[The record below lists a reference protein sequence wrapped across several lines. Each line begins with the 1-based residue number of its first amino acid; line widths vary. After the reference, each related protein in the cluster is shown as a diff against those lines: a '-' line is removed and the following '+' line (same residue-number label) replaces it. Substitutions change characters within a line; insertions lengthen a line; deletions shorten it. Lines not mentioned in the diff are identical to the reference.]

1 MERTSD
7 VIVLGAGASGLA
19 AAERL
24 LRAGLRV
31 TVLEAR
37 DRLCGRVATLHD
49 EVSGVPLELG
59 AEFVHGKPRG
69 LLKLARRARVQVR
82 PCLDKHLLS
91 WRGQHQDGDTAFDFT
106 ESLAKARPPDRPVA
120 ELLRER
126 ARAERWP
133 PWKAAFARGYV
144 ENFYGARPDTA
155 SALAIGR
162 MEQAALDMGGITP
175 FRVMEGYAQALRP
188 LTDAL
193 LRRPET
199 VFLNAVARDIR
210 WSPGHVEVRAFTR
223 EGTPLGRFR
232 APRLVV
238 TLPVGVLRVKPPEPG
253 AVRFLPRLPEKERAW
268 SRLEMGPIVKV
279 LLRFR
284 SPFWREREHTAGYG
298 FFQAPGQA
306 LGVFWALTPRDTHHL
321 VGWCGGPMAEVL
333 SGLEER
339 EVLRRTL
346 DTLARLFR
354 MTRPALH
361 ALLESWRIQDWQR
374 EPFTRGGYAVVPVG
388 AMDAMEALATPVEGT
403 LFFAGEATN
412 TEGEEGTVHG
422 ALETGWRAAR
432 EVLAHARR

>member
-37 DRLCGRVATLHD
+37 DRLGGRVATVHD

-59 AEFVHGKPRG
+59 AEFVHGKPKG
-69 LLKLARRARVQVR
+69 LLKLARRARVKVR
-82 PCLDKHLLS
+82 PCLDAHLLF
-91 WRGQHQDGDTAFDFT
+91 WRGKHQDGDTAFDFT
-106 ESLAKARPPDRPVA
+106 EALAAARPPDRPVA
-120 ELLRER
+120 ELLREL
-126 ARAERWP
+126 ARDGKWP
-133 PWKAAFARGYV
+133 PSKVAFARGYV
-144 ENFYGARPDTA
+144 ENFYGAQPETA

-175 FRVMEGYAQALRP
+175 FRVMEGYSRALRP

-193 LRRPET
+193 LRRPDT
-199 VFLNAVARDIR
+199 LFLNAVARDIR
-210 WSPGHVEVRAFTR
+210 WSPGHVEVRALTR

-232 APRLVV
+232 ASRLVV
-238 TLPVGVLRVKPPEPG
+238 TLPVGVLRVKPPELG

-284 SPFWREREHTAGYG
+284 SPFWREREHTAGYD

-306 LGVFWALTPRDTHHL
+306 LGVFWALTPHDSNHL
-321 VGWCGGPMAEVL
+321 VGWCGGPMAREL
-333 SGLEER
+333 SGLDER

-354 MTRPALH
+354 MTRPSLH
-361 ALLESWRIQDWQR
+361 EQLESWRIQDWQR
-374 EPFTRGGYAVVPVG
+374 EPFTRGGYAVIPSG
-388 AMDAMEALATPVEGT
+388 AMDAMDALAAPVRGT

>member
-1 MERTSD
+1 MDSTSD

-59 AEFVHGKPRG
+59 AEFVHGKPKG
-69 LLKLARRARVQVR
+69 LLKLARRARVRVR
-82 PCLDKHLLS
+82 PTRDAHLLF
-91 WRGQHQDGDTAFDFT
+91 WRGQYQDGETAFDFT
-106 ESLAKARPPDRPVA
+106 GALAAAKPPDRPVA

-126 ARAERWP
+126 ARAEKWP
-133 PWKAAFARGYV
+133 PSKVAFARGYV
-144 ENFYGARPDTA
+144 EGFYGARPETA

-162 MEQAALDMGGITP
+162 MERAALDMGGITP
-175 FRVMEGYAQALRP
+175 LRVMEGYARALRP

-193 LRRPET
+193 LRRPDT

-210 WSPGHVEVRAFTR
+210 WTPGHVEVRAFTR
-223 EGTPLGRFR
+223 QGTPLGRFR
-232 APRLVV
+232 ASRLVV
-238 TLPVGVLRVKPPEPG
+238 TLPVGVLRAKPPEPG

-284 SPFWREREHTAGYG
+284 SAFWRAREHTANYD

-306 LGVFWALTPRDTHHL
+306 LPVFWALTPHETNHL
-321 VGWCGGPMAEVL
+321 VGWCGGPMAQEL
-333 SGLEER
+333 SGLDER

-346 DTLARLFR
+346 ATLARLFR
-354 MTRPALH
+354 MTPPSLQE
-361 ALLESWRIQDWQR
+361 LLESWRIQDWQR
-374 EPFTRGGYAVVPVG
+374 EPFTRGGYAVVPTG
-388 AMDAMEALATPVEGT
+388 ALDALEVLAAPVEGT
-403 LFFAGEATN
+403 LFFAGEATH